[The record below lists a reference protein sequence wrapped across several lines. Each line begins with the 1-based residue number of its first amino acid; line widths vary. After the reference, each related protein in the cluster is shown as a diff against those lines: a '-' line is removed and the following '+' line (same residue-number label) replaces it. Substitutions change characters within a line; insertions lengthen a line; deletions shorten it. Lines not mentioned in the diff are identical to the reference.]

1 MAYRKIAI
9 GYIKHIYYTNIIL
22 RVILTIREVIINM
35 KEKREKLW
43 ILFKSMFVLSSCT
56 FGGGFVIVSLM
67 KKKFVEELKWLEED
81 EMLDVTAITQS
92 SPGPLPVNASVIIGY
107 RMAGIA
113 GSLSAIFGTI
123 LPPMIIIS
131 IISLFYEQFRTNP
144 VIAVALQVMRAGVAA
159 VIFDVVINLA
169 ANVCK
174 TKRVLYIAM
183 MIIAFICTY
192 LLDVSAMI
200 IIFVCLG
207 IGLLDLAVTVG
218 RKKAKGV

>member
-1 MAYRKIAI
+1 MS
-9 GYIKHIYYTNIIL
+9 
-22 RVILTIREVIINM
+22 
-35 KEKREKLW
+35 EKRQKLW
-43 ILFKSMFVLSSCT
+43 ILFKSMFILSSCT

-131 IISLFYEQFRTNP
+131 VISLFYEQFRTNP
-144 VIAVALQVMRAGVAA
+144 VIAIALQVMRAGVAA

-174 TKRVLYIAM
+174 TKRFLYIAM
-183 MIIAFICTY
+183 MIIAFISTY
-192 LLDVSAMI
+192 FLGVSAMI

-207 IGLLDLAVTVG
+207 IGLLDLAFSM
-218 RKKAKGV
+218 RKKKAEGL